1 MCAQTLLCSQVND
14 ESNNI
19 YLLHIFIAEDPLI
32 GIVTLC
38 LAMTQLSSNS
48 A

>member
-1 MCAQTLLCSQVND
+1 MND

-32 GIVTLC
+32 GNIILC
-38 LAMTQLSSNS
+38 LAITQLNSNS
-48 A
+48 AFLISLVL